1 MKDTNRYCLKC
12 NTPLYGRCDQKF
24 CSDNCRNNYNNV
36 LNQNSNNLKNL
47 KRYHEDDNY
56 RIRMKETRN
65 IRDKERRKTDPLFRL
80 IKNIRTTLRNT
91 LKKGTYV
98 KNCHTEEMLGC
109 SYVEFKEHLEKQFEP
124 WMTWENYGLYNGCP
138 SYGWDI
144 DHIIRISS
152 AKTREEIISL
162 NHHTN
167 LQPLCSHINR
177 DVKR

>member
-12 NTPLYGRCDQKF
+12 NTPLYGRSDQKF
-24 CSDNCRNNYNNV
+24 CSDNCRNNFNNV
-36 LNQNSNNLKNL
+36 LNQKPNNIKNL

-65 IRDKERRKTDPLFRL
+65 IRDKERRKTDPLFKL
-80 IKNIRTTLRNT
+80 TKNIRVMVRNT
-91 LKKGTYV
+91 LKKRGYV
-98 KNCHTEEMLGC
+98 KNDKTELILGC
-109 SYVEFKEHLEKQFEP
+109 TIIEFMAYLEGLFEP

-152 AKTREEIISL
+152 ATSEPEIILL
-162 NHHTN
+162 NHYTN
-167 LQPLCSHINR
+167 LQPLCSYTNR
-177 DVKR
+177 VVKR